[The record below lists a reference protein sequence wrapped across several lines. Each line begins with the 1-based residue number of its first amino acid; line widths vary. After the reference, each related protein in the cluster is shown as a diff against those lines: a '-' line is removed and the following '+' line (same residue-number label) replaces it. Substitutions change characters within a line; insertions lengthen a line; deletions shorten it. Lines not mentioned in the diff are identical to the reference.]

1 MKQKL
6 LHQSLIVTLVTML
19 LALAGSSASAQTP
32 YNFSIAGVEV
42 TSANC
47 SDLSNIPG
55 VTGKV
60 TYDPETKTLTLDN
73 ATINGGDEAGIYSSA
88 FINCVVKGDVN
99 VTSDKGDALFFYNEA
114 TISGGGKL
122 TASSNDG
129 AGIGVMGELTIED
142 CSVVASGKQGFCAR
156 DAYLNESLIINN
168 AFVTAK
174 GTEGSIYGLT
184 NFTLEGC
191 EITKPA
197 GAVWN
202 ASKHAVCDASGNVIT
217 SEVVI
222 TPPVVGYDLW
232 IASAQVTSANCSDL
246 SVIDGVTGKATYDPT
261 TKTLTLEDATIDG
274 GNDNGME
281 IYDELTCV
289 VKGEVSITSN
299 NRTAMEF
306 YNRNAIIKGNGQ
318 LTTKSSEKCGIFTGA
333 ALLIEGCT
341 VYAEGK
347 WGISGNTGTSG
358 ESLTIRNATV
368 TAKGTTYGSIC
379 NFANFKLEGCEITKP
394 AGAAWNASK
403 HAVCD
408 ASGKVSY
415 DEVVI
420 TPVEE
425 YGLQI
430 AGVKVN
436 SANCSDLSVIDGVKG
451 KVSYDPATKTLTLED
466 ASIDVGEGRH
476 GIWSKDQ
483 LTCVVKGEVS
493 ITSNNE
499 CAMGFYNNAIIK
511 GNGQLTLKSSK
522 AFGIYT
528 GAALLIDGCTVRA
541 EGVWGI
547 LGPEIKD
554 SSLTIKNATVTA
566 KGTDGSIG
574 FFTNFTLEGCE
585 ITKPAGAVWNAS
597 KRAVCDASGNVITDE
612 VVISPKG
619 GTAIDFVTPEQRPA
633 EGAIYDM
640 NGVLRSEPLEEL
652 PTGVYIV
659 GGHKVMHVQR

>member
-306 YNRNAIIKGNGQ
+306 YNRNAIIKGNGPG
-318 LTTKSSEKCGIFTGA
+318 LTHYNSISKISSGVIRESFFLRRSVDV
-333 ALLIEGCT
+333 AL
-341 VYAEGK
+341 
-347 WGISGNTGTSG
+347 
-358 ESLTIRNATV
+358 SL
-368 TAKGTTYGSIC
+368 S
-379 NFANFKLEGCEITKP
+379 
-394 AGAAWNASK
+394 
-403 HAVCD
+403 
-408 ASGKVSY
+408 
-415 DEVVI
+415 
-420 TPVEE
+420 
-425 YGLQI
+425 
-430 AGVKVN
+430 
-436 SANCSDLSVIDGVKG
+436 LS
-451 KVSYDPATKTLTLED
+451 
-466 ASIDVGEGRH
+466 R
-476 GIWSKDQ
+476 
-483 LTCVVKGEVS
+483 
-493 ITSNNE
+493 
-499 CAMGFYNNAIIK
+499 
-511 GNGQLTLKSSK
+511 
-522 AFGIYT
+522 
-528 GAALLIDGCTVRA
+528 
-541 EGVWGI
+541 
-547 LGPEIKD
+547 
-554 SSLTIKNATVTA
+554 
-566 KGTDGSIG
+566 
-574 FFTNFTLEGCE
+574 
-585 ITKPAGAVWNAS
+585 
-597 KRAVCDASGNVITDE
+597 
-612 VVISPKG
+612 
-619 GTAIDFVTPEQRPA
+619 
-633 EGAIYDM
+633 
-640 NGVLRSEPLEEL
+640 
-652 PTGVYIV
+652 
-659 GGHKVMHVQR
+659 